1 MAESGPSPEG
11 ATPGEGRA
19 PAPGD
24 DDLLATLQR
33 AVHDVFSAMIC
44 RFERTA
50 VYPEGL
56 PDSAVRAHR
65 LGGREARCEFDGAFA
80 GALALRC
87 SPEGERD
94 IASGLLMLADTPG
107 LSAEGI
113 DDAIRECVN
122 MLSGFVKS
130 HAFDPRG
137 RCTLTV
143 PVMADVAS
151 EPGASAGAVVFRL
164 DHGEIAIEIRRRE
177 ERAARAA

>member
-1 MAESGPSPEG
+1 MAESGSSAGGSSPG
-11 ATPGEGRA
+11 DGRA
-19 PAPGD
+19 PVLGN

-33 AVHDVFSAMIC
+33 AVHDVFSTMIC
-44 RFERTA
+44 RFERIA
-50 VYPEGL
+50 IYPEGV

-65 LGGREARCEFDGAFA
+65 LGGREAICEFDGAFA
-80 GALALRC
+80 GELALRC

-94 IASGLLMLADTPG
+94 IASGLLMLADAPG
-107 LSAEGI
+107 LSSEGI

-143 PVMADVAS
+143 PAMADVAS
-151 EPGASAGAVVFRL
+151 EHGASAGAVVFRL
-164 DHGEIAIEIRRRE
+164 DRGEIAIEIRRRE
-177 ERAARAA
+177 AKAARAA